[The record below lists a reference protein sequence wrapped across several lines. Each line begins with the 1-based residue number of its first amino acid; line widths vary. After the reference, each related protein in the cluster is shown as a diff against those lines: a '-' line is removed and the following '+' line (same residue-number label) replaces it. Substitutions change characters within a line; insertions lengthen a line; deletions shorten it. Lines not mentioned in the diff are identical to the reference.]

1 MIKVMKIDGMIC
13 AHNGVVVKSALEG
26 LEGVK
31 EAIVNY
37 ENGTAVLTLNKKV
50 NDSTLKD
57 AVTGQ
62 GYTVIG

>member
-13 AHNGVVVKSALEG
+13 AHSEVVVKNALEG
-26 LEGVK
+26 LDGVK

-50 NDSTLKD
+50 SDSTLKD
-57 AVTGQ
+57 AVTGH
-62 GYTVIG
+62 GYTVLG